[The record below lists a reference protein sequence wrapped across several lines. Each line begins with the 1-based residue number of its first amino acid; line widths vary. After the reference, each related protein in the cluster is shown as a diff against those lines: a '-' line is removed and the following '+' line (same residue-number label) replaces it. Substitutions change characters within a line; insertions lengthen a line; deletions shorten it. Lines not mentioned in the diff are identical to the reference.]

1 MERQELIKKIE
12 QLPPD
17 RLSELEEFVES
28 LELRGDCE
36 YRNELHRDL
45 AEYAQQHAG
54 TGADLDGE
62 LESAS
67 AEYLLQMTPQ

>member
-17 RLSELEEFVES
+17 RLSELEDFVES
-28 LELRGDCE
+28 LQLRSDVV

-45 AEYAQQHAG
+45 AEYARQHAG
-54 TGADLDGE
+54 TDADLDDE